1 VANSPTV
8 TCLHP
13 NTTRR
18 PGESLTRQS
27 STSPSGVQN
36 SVESSLLDYSGRNEV
51 ILRWDPHGKF
61 IRFNDG
67 NRLVSHLMVNYSK
80 AKTAFENRT
89 GRFDALLEPHQT
101 LTITGTESDLDTLD
115 RPVWEVLD
123 FFEEIE
129 REFRYIPDWSWIY
142 NENMSPTE
150 HRESLDDYTTRLD
163 ELYEGAETIGLD
175 HVEFIPL
182 AKGLHD
188 GHFAELVKTF
198 ERWDVD
204 RFAIYGTQTR
214 SLDRL
219 VNRVDQAIDVLNPE
233 GVLVI
238 GRQAP
243 EDVAEFPDL
252 VDGVAGFWNWKKACN
267 LTADG
272 YSSEDFATW
281 FHKVKNALRTER
293 TGRQIGL
300 NSATQEVRSDG
311 GYR

>member
-1 VANSPTV
+1 
-8 TCLHP
+8 
-13 NTTRR
+13 
-18 PGESLTRQS
+18 
-27 STSPSGVQN
+27 
-36 SVESSLLDYSGRNEV
+36 
-51 ILRWDPHGKF
+51 
-61 IRFNDG
+61 
-67 NRLVSHLMVNYSK
+67 
-80 AKTAFENRT
+80 
-89 GRFDALLEPHQT
+89 
-101 LTITGTESDLDTLD
+101 
-115 RPVWEVLD
+115 VLD

-188 GHFAELVKTF
+188 GHFAELVETF

-311 GYR
+311 GHR